1 MADTELLARIA
12 ALEGQN
18 GELRK
23 LVEDLKK
30 ELDAT
35 EKRLDQI
42 EASQGA
48 GGDKPAGLS
57 KKQKKAAA
65 KAAAKE
71 KGDKKGGDKKG
82 GGDKAAEARTKE
94 IKASTKEGGKKGQD
108 LIGMCDIGGMKY
120 FTVAMETCKGDWE
133 LLEAAMAGANK
144 PVDPDGDDRKGG
156 AGELGKCFLSCDEK
170 NYCAMLMHMPK
181 DKQGDLS
188 LKEWAETM
196 ISSPDV
202 RGEIIFESEDGS
214 TIKAVAKQNS
224 EHELFP
230 LKQRD
235 AAINASFR
243 MLKEKKL
250 VADDDSESDDMGAM
264 YEDNGVEW

>member
-1 MADTELLARIA
+1 MSGAPSARPPSVFVKHVRKSPLIIYRSGCA
-12 ALEGQN
+12 CSSPHVLQGG
-18 GELRK
+18 GE
-23 LVEDLKK
+23 
-30 ELDAT
+30 
-35 EKRLDQI
+35 
-42 EASQGA
+42 
-48 GGDKPAGLS
+48 
-57 KKQKKAAA
+57 
-65 KAAAKE
+65 
-71 KGDKKGGDKKG
+71 KKGGDKKA
-82 GGDKAAEARTKE
+82 GGDKDADARAKE

-144 PVDPDGDDRKGG
+144 PVDPTGDDRKGG
-156 AGELGKCFLSCDEK
+156 AGDLGKCFLSCDEK

-188 LKEWAETM
+188 LKDWAETM

-214 TIKAVAKQNS
+214 TIKAVAKQNK

-250 VADDDSESDDMGAM
+250 VADDDSDSDDMGAM
-264 YEDNGVEW
+264 